1 MLKLLK
7 YEFLSKKT
15 ILLFFTLIIIG
26 GYLTLLFKPYNG
38 NSSKEGIFSI
48 CFLIFFVS
56 LLVTFN
62 NNIVFQQIND
72 FNYLGFSLPID
83 PRNFFYKRLIVLFL
97 EMIYFSMIN
106 ILFLTIVMSR
116 FDSNFGSIFFSYLFV
131 RKGIVSI
138 FLFIIYFLLLFIFA
152 YTYSIVPFLPS
163 ELNFLKGTLLLLTSL
178 LLIFSNRIDRFIQK
192 IPFYTLRFHFSF
204 PQFNLE
210 SIYNISNSSTSSTVI
225 KAEFTPTSEF
235 SILSLIFG
243 FILILVYFLVNSYLT
258 KEKIEIKR

>member
-7 YEFLSKKT
+7 YEFLSKKA

-26 GYLTLLFKPYNG
+26 LYLTLLFKPYNG
-38 NSSKEGIFSI
+38 DSSKEGIFSI
-48 CFLIFFVS
+48 CILIFFVS
-56 LLVTFN
+56 LLVTFT

-106 ILFLTIVMSR
+106 IILLTIVMSR
-116 FDSNFGSIFFSYLFV
+116 FDSNFRSIFFSYLFI
-131 RKGIVSI
+131 RNGIVSI
-138 FLFIIYFLLLFIFA
+138 FLIIIFFLLLFIFA

-163 ELNFLKGTLLLLTSL
+163 ELNFLKRVLVLLTTLLLILN
-178 LLIFSNRIDRFIQK
+178 NRIENFIRK
-192 IPFYTLRFHFSF
+192 IPFYTLRIHLHL

-210 SIYNISNSSTSSTVI
+210 SIYNISNLSTSGTGV
-225 KAEFTPTSEF
+225 KTEFNIPFEF
-235 SILSLIFG
+235 NALNLILG
-243 FILILVYFLVNSYLT
+243 GILILLYFLFNSYLT
-258 KEKIEIKR
+258 KEKVEIKS